1 MSTTDKAEQS
11 RRAGADHVIV
21 GYHDIP
27 GTVRDLTGGAGVAAV
42 YDGVGQAT
50 FDDSLASLARRG
62 TLVLFGA
69 ASGPVPPV
77 DPQRLNAGGS
87 LFLTRPTLK
96 DHVVS
101 REELLARAKAVF
113 GWIAEGRLSVSIGAE
128 YPLPDAA
135 RAQEDQA
142 ARRTTGKLL
151 LIP

>member
-135 RAQEDQA
+135 RAQEDLA